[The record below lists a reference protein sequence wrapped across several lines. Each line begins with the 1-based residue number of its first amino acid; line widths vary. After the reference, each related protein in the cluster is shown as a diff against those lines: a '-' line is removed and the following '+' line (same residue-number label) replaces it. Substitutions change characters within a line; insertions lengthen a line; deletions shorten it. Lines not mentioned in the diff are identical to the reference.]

1 MTPPRSSSH
10 TPPAHQRATTAKLLP
25 YGYDWYEVFVLL
37 LTLHTSFSVSTM
49 ATSVA
54 ASSNTPIVENME
66 DDDDV
71 SIDEEQ
77 LQEYQEMVENLG
89 EFPVRS

>member
-1 MTPPRSSSH
+1 VEYDLRP
-10 TPPAHQRATTAKLLP
+10 TT
-25 YGYDWYEVFVLL
+25 YSYDLRLVVFVLL
-37 LTLHTSFSVSTM
+37 LILHTSFSVSTM